1 LAKPHLNVSFV
12 INPKIQLRV
21 LGQSFIWLVLKKFI
35 SRIYIM
41 IRYEQFALDNGLKIF
56 VHEDFS
62 TPMAAVNILYNVG
75 SRDEDET
82 RTGFAHL
89 FEHLMFGGSKN
100 IPSYDIPVQNV
111 GGENNAFTSPD
122 ITNYYITLPADN
134 IETAFW
140 LESDRMKS
148 LSFDPSVLEV
158 QRKVVIEEFKQ
169 RYLNQPYGDMWLKL
183 RPLAYTQ
190 HPYRWA
196 TIGKDIDHIEKATMD
211 DVQDFFFR
219 FYRPNNAVMVVAGAI
234 KAAQVLELS
243 KKWFGDIPAG
253 APYVR
258 NVPKEPAQN
267 EARHLETSAAVPLNS
282 LIKVYHMPGRYEQG
296 FYATDLLSDI
306 LGRGKSSRLY
316 QSLLK
321 EKSIFNSISAS
332 VTSSLDPGLLMIKGN
347 LNPNV
352 SLEEADAAVA
362 EILHEFV
369 ANGASDDEVTKV
381 KNQSEASLAFSEVEL
396 LNRAMNLAFAA
407 NAGNVDWANED
418 AEMIRNLTAA
428 DIHQAAKSVL
438 RPENASTLYY
448 RSEEKQVATA

>member
-1 LAKPHLNVSFV
+1 MAKPHLNVSFV